1 MSADVLSK
9 NLEVRE
15 AFVGDDP
22 WDAVLVAGFWGIFAR
37 SLVWGFGFWGIFAR
51 SLVWG
56 FEYRCTLQALQQL
69 ESLFYTFT
77 YLDYFIPRGST
88 FSVFGVI

>member
-1 MSADVLSK
+1 MKCEATDWYSAVRSGVVGGSEGMSADALSK

-37 SLVWGFGFWGIFAR
+37 SLVWGF
-51 SLVWG
+51 
-56 FEYRCTLQALQQL
+56 E
-69 ESLFYTFT
+69 
-77 YLDYFIPRGST
+77 
-88 FSVFGVI
+88 